1 MMHTQASSGNQ
12 KLLLFSGNLL
22 SGLGKKIVI
31 LYSFEFITNKT
42 IQCFSSLSHFMIPVN
57 IHLTPLTFN
66 TTERV

>member
-57 IHLTPLTFN
+57 IHLTPLAFN